1 MTQVKEL
8 WRLKLMHDYFTSGR
22 CSYGKPVLSSKSEL
36 LLNRRQ
42 CRLLQVGAGEW
53 ELFSFNEGN
62 FDDADTLEVD
72 FVIDNKD
79 FLYNTQWTW
88 KADGTCP
95 QIEIGIDTDVKIDM
109 ATLSGKTVN
118 CRQNVFFQLV
128 VSLRKVNDER
138 MTVAELDFTAKR
150 LYWEYWFIP
159 RDGNV
164 GRKLELEII
173 NGEGCRF
180 IRYENMDNPLQMP
193 LMAFRT
199 SVPLKLK
206 EAGQEKMNLY
216 EILPSEIRKPLMRG
230 IHVPVP
236 GQIPFKKE
244 DTAIAILYI

>member
-8 WRLKLMHDYFTSGR
+8 WKLKLIHDYFMSR
-22 CSYGKPVLSSKSEL
+22 QCSYGKSVLSSRSEL

-42 CRLLQVGAGEW
+42 CRLLQVGVGEW

-62 FDDADTLEVD
+62 FDDSDVLEMD
-72 FVIDNKD
+72 FIINDRE

-95 QIEIGIDTDVKIDM
+95 QIEIGIDTDVRIDM
-109 ATLSGKTVN
+109 TSLSGKIAN
-118 CRQNVFFQLV
+118 CKQNVLFQLII
-128 VSLRKVNDER
+128 SLQKVNHER
-138 MTVAELDFTAKR
+138 MTVTELDFTAKR

-164 GRKLELEII
+164 NRKLELEII
-173 NGEGCRF
+173 SDEECCF
-180 IRYENMDNPLQMP
+180 IPCENMDNPLQIP
-193 LMAFRT
+193 LIAFRT

-206 EAGQEKMNLY
+206 EAGKEKINLY
-216 EILPSEIRKPLMRG
+216 ELLPSGIRRPLMRG
-230 IHVPVP
+230 LHAPVP